1 MQFEG
6 AVQVA
11 RRSDMDMNG
20 HINNVTYLAWALETV
35 PIDIYLNY
43 KLSQVWHLF
52 IVFSAAC
59 KTVAKKTLCTSRMNG
74 RKTQSWKNANAIS

>member
-1 MQFEG
+1 MASNILPLGASDTAAHLLQYKG

-35 PIDIYLNY
+35 PIDVYLNHT
-43 KLSQVWHLF
+43 LIQVGSL
-52 IVFSAAC
+52 
-59 KTVAKKTLCTSRMNG
+59 
-74 RKTQSWKNANAIS
+74 